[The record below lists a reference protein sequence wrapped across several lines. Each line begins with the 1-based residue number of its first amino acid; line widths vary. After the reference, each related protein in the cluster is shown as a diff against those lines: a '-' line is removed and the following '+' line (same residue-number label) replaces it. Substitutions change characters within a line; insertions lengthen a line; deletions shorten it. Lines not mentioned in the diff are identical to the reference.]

1 MRARQN
7 SLFLV
12 EYPFNG
18 SWTPARILQ
27 FVPKRYSDIFY
38 LWSSRALYLMKMHSE
53 QGLNGGSKLFN
64 ACVTVPVCEP
74 EPHKIPLMLTWLW
87 ERAQREEVAV
97 VPFQSTV
104 PFHLILPSDTNKRI
118 RAHSFRQ
125 SLHSRQC
132 GEELSKIA
140 LDSGADL
147 SFKSASTM
155 AVGRLISLG
164 YEKRKRGRDRVWKSK
179 MRFDY
184 HPHNSHL
191 RHAPS
196 LNLLVY
202 DKTVETLLQ
211 DNLIV
216 QDYFRG
222 CRDFERDQ

>member
-1 MRARQN
+1 MCVCDCAWASYDPSHAHLAVREVSEGGSGSGAIPKHCPIPPHS
-7 SLFLV
+7 SLF
-12 EYPFNG
+12 
-18 SWTPARILQ
+18 S
-27 FVPKRYSDIFY
+27 
-38 LWSSRALYLMKMHSE
+38 
-53 QGLNGGSKLFN
+53 
-64 ACVTVPVCEP
+64 
-74 EPHKIPLMLTWLW
+74 
-87 ERAQREEVAV
+87 
-97 VPFQSTV
+97 
-104 PFHLILPSDTNKRI
+104 PSDTNKRI

-164 YEKRKRGRDRVWKSK
+164 YDKEREGEKESEKSK

-184 HPHNSHL
+184 HPHNLHL

-202 DKTVETLLQ
+202 DKIVETLSQ
-211 DNLIV
+211 DSLIV
-216 QDYFRG
+216 QDYLETLKETNNCYITGLCCCCFCIYKFYFFSHFAFICKHKILVLR
-222 CRDFERDQ
+222 